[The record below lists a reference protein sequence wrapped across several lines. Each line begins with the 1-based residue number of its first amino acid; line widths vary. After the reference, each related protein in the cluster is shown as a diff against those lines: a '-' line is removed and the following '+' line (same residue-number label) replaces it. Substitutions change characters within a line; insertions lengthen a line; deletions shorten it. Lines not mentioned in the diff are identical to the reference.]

1 MNIITLPTV
10 ASTNT
15 ALAEMDN
22 GLPHGTILLT
32 HRQSAGRGQRGN
44 SWEAEPGKNVTMSV
58 LLRPRTISASG
69 QFAVSEAV
77 ALAVAGFLD
86 RYINPDRVKV
96 KWPNDIYVD
105 NSKIAGILI
114 ENVITGTT
122 ITRSI
127 AGIGLNIN
135 QREFHSDAP
144 NPVSLVQIT
153 GEELPLDTVVTTL
166 GSLLL
171 NLADEAESAPTL
183 LHERYLRRLWR
194 GSGTHLF
201 AEPSGRQFSAEIV
214 DVAPDGLLRLRRS
227 PDGALCRYAFKEVA
241 FVL

>member
-15 ALAEMDN
+15 ALAEIDN

-32 HRQSAGRGQRGN
+32 HSQSAGRGQRGN
-44 SWEAEPGKNVTMSV
+44 TWEAEPGKNVTMSV
-58 LLRPRTISASG
+58 LLRPRAVSASG

-77 ALAVAGFLD
+77 ALSVAEFLD
-86 RYINPDRVKV
+86 LYINPDRVKV

-127 AGIGLNIN
+127 AGIGLNVN
-135 QREFHSDAP
+135 QRKFHSDAP

-153 GEELPLDTVVTTL
+153 GKELQLDAVVTTL
-166 GSLLL
+166 GSMLL
-171 NLADEAESAPTL
+171 NRAEEADSTPAL

-201 AEPSGRQFSAEIV
+201 AEPAGRQFSAEII
-214 DVAPDGLLRLRRS
+214 DVAPDGILSLRRS
-227 PDGALCRYAFKEVA
+227 SDGVLRRYAFKEVA